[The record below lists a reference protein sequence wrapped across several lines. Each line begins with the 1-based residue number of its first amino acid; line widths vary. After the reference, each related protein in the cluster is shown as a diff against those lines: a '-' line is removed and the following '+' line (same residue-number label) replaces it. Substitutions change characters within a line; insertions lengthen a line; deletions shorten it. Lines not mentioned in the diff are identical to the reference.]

1 MSTNGEMMFS
11 SSDITTDPEQATSGS
26 SALSKYMQKMQHN
39 SDQFM
44 EKLYTNTIDRPC
56 LPACEHDDAIEF
68 FMVSYGGSRS
78 IGS

>member
-1 MSTNGEMMFS
+1 MSPNAFQ

-26 SALSKYMQKMQHN
+26 SALSKYMQKMQQN

-56 LPACEHDDAIEF
+56 LSVCERDEAMDYFTVRIK
-68 FMVSYGGSRS
+68 R
-78 IGS
+78 